1 MALEAVQTRL
11 LLLRHGEVDWGKAID
26 GEPPLSEAGMTA
38 VELAASRLPRFDHIA
53 ASPRRP
59 ARETAEVIGGF
70 RAVPVW
76 WRDDLDEIRTAVPM
90 SDAAAYAGW
99 LDRLFESYR
108 NSVDGESLAEGAER
122 MTGALRAIGDRFYG
136 RSTLVVSHPVVLLA
150 FRAQQ
155 VQVSVSREH
164 IETLPEMAL
173 ATVDYLEGRFYVVQ
187 DFPTQWKTD

>member
-1 MALEAVQTRL
+1 M
-11 LLLRHGEVDWGKAID
+11 
-26 GEPPLSEAGMTA
+26 
-38 VELAASRLPRFDHIA
+38 
-53 ASPRRP
+53 
-59 ARETAEVIGGF
+59 
-70 RAVPVW
+70 
-76 WRDDLDEIRTAVPM
+76 
-90 SDAAAYAGW
+90 
-99 LDRLFESYR
+99 
-108 NSVDGESLAEGAER
+108 DGESLAEGVER